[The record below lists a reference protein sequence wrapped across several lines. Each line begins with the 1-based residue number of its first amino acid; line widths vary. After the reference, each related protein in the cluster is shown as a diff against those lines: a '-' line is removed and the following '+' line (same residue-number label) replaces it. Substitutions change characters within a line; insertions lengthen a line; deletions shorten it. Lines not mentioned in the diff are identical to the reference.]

1 MNNLV
6 KCILLFFI
14 LFSLTLNA
22 RNLKIAITS
31 DMAPYSFVNSN
42 NELSGF
48 LVDYWLLWSKKTG
61 HKVDFVI
68 SSWNESLVNI
78 ENNKCDIH
86 SGLFKSPNRK
96 ERIKYLNKI
105 YNSNSNLYIINDEN
119 INNISHL
126 DGKTV
131 GFLKGTYYENYFL
144 KNYPLIKTKTYL
156 SYK

>member
-86 SGLFKSPNRK
+86 SVLFKSANRK

-105 YNSNSNLYIINDEN
+105 YNSNSNLYIINETHRKLILGAYIASLEIIKHTVQN
-119 INNISHL
+119 IVL
-126 DGKTV
+126 GW
-131 GFLKGTYYENYFL
+131 
-144 KNYPLIKTKTYL
+144 
-156 SYK
+156 